1 MLARAPRHTGHA
13 PRFRVAP
20 PAHTKSPLA
29 LSQVD
34 ALIILRRGG
43 NDRFGRPVPATVL
56 SERPELSTRRAQE
69 QADDLAGV
77 RTGRALAPGA
87 LAWHLVLVDSS
98 GSPPRQ
104 LCGRPGWHTPHM
116 FDALTLGIPTRPVT
130 ENDELLQSA
139 ADTRNYGR
147 LVRSESEAAE
157 AALRRAAAMLK
168 VPAEAEQASV
178 MVPELISLAEAHGE
192 RLSTPDTDKRLQ
204 ELLMALKGLGL
215 RADEYV
221 QKRFNLNRHEARAQV
236 RGGKTGGEHSQQRV
250 QVVWS
255 LRGGGSHRSG
265 TIGALGNL
273 RGDAA
278 PAIDGMS
285 APQPDGSVRL
295 TFRCGSEP
303 RHVTPPEDWDGTTTP
318 TLERMSVE
326 AGEHSQQRVQVVWSL
341 RGGGSHRSGTIGA
354 LGNLRGD
361 AAPAIDG
368 MSAPQPDGSVRL
380 TFRCGSEP
388 RHVTPPED
396 WDGTTTPTLERM
408 SVEAGETGGEHK
420 QQRVQVVWSLRGGG
434 LLLSDRIRLGN
445 LRGDAAPAIRSM
457 HEEPG
462 RVRLAFACDSPPVY
476 MQPPPGWDGLQP
488 TAQRASVE
496 EQHGPLHE
504 RGVYIGSVWY
514 MPDAAALLT
523 LYEQTTTQIPQSGRL
538 DLSEGESRQITILT
552 TQLAA
557 LTAAATRRV
566 LGGRTDAKEGTRRA
580 D

>member
-1 MLARAPRHTGHA
+1 M
-13 PRFRVAP
+13 
-20 PAHTKSPLA
+20 
-29 LSQVD
+29 
-34 ALIILRRGG
+34 
-43 NDRFGRPVPATVL
+43 L

-236 RGGKTGGEHSQQRV
+236 RGGKTGGE
-250 QVVWS
+250 
-255 LRGGGSHRSG
+255 
-265 TIGALGNL
+265 
-273 RGDAA
+273 
-278 PAIDGMS
+278 
-285 APQPDGSVRL
+285 
-295 TFRCGSEP
+295 
-303 RHVTPPEDWDGTTTP
+303 
-318 TLERMSVE
+318 
-326 AGEHSQQRVQVVWSL
+326 
-341 RGGGSHRSGTIGA
+341 
-354 LGNLRGD
+354 
-361 AAPAIDG
+361 
-368 MSAPQPDGSVRL
+368 
-380 TFRCGSEP
+380 
-388 RHVTPPED
+388 
-396 WDGTTTPTLERM
+396 
-408 SVEAGETGGEHK
+408 TGGEHA

-514 MPDAAALLT
+514 IPDAAALLT

-557 LTAAATRRV
+557 LTAVQRLAECWEAARMPKKARAVRIEPSPTRASRS
-566 LGGRTDAKEGTRRA
+566 RTHTQIFPSRSAQGFGPPSHSRR
-580 D
+580 

>member
-1 MLARAPRHTGHA
+1 M
-13 PRFRVAP
+13 
-20 PAHTKSPLA
+20 
-29 LSQVD
+29 
-34 ALIILRRGG
+34 
-43 NDRFGRPVPATVL
+43 L

-236 RGGKTGGEHSQQRV
+236 RGGKTGGE
-250 QVVWS
+250 
-255 LRGGGSHRSG
+255 
-265 TIGALGNL
+265 
-273 RGDAA
+273 
-278 PAIDGMS
+278 
-285 APQPDGSVRL
+285 
-295 TFRCGSEP
+295 
-303 RHVTPPEDWDGTTTP
+303 
-318 TLERMSVE
+318 
-326 AGEHSQQRVQVVWSL
+326 
-341 RGGGSHRSGTIGA
+341 
-354 LGNLRGD
+354 
-361 AAPAIDG
+361 
-368 MSAPQPDGSVRL
+368 
-380 TFRCGSEP
+380 
-388 RHVTPPED
+388 
-396 WDGTTTPTLERM
+396 
-408 SVEAGETGGEHK
+408 TGGEHA

-496 EQHGPLHE
+496 EHYGPLHE

-514 MPDAAALLT
+514 IPDAAALLT

>member
-1 MLARAPRHTGHA
+1 
-13 PRFRVAP
+13 
-20 PAHTKSPLA
+20 
-29 LSQVD
+29 
-34 ALIILRRGG
+34 
-43 NDRFGRPVPATVL
+43 
-56 SERPELSTRRAQE
+56 
-69 QADDLAGV
+69 
-77 RTGRALAPGA
+77 
-87 LAWHLVLVDSS
+87 
-98 GSPPRQ
+98 
-104 LCGRPGWHTPHM
+104 M

-236 RGGKTGGEHSQQRV
+236 RGGKTGGKHSQQRV

-326 AGEHSQQRVQVVWSL
+326 AGEHAQQRVQVVWSLRGGGSHRSGTIGALGNLRGDAAPAIDGMSAPQPDGSVRLTFRCGSEPRHVTPPEDWDGTTTPTLERMSVEAGEHAQQRVQVVWSL

-408 SVEAGETGGEHK
+408 SVEAGETGGEHA

-514 MPDAAALLT
+514 IPDAAALLT

>member
-1 MLARAPRHTGHA
+1 M
-13 PRFRVAP
+13 
-20 PAHTKSPLA
+20 
-29 LSQVD
+29 
-34 ALIILRRGG
+34 
-43 NDRFGRPVPATVL
+43 L

-236 RGGKTGGEHSQQRV
+236 RGGKTGGK
-250 QVVWS
+250 
-255 LRGGGSHRSG
+255 
-265 TIGALGNL
+265 
-273 RGDAA
+273 
-278 PAIDGMS
+278 
-285 APQPDGSVRL
+285 
-295 TFRCGSEP
+295 
-303 RHVTPPEDWDGTTTP
+303 
-318 TLERMSVE
+318 
-326 AGEHSQQRVQVVWSL
+326 HSQQRVQVVWSL

-514 MPDAAALLT
+514 IPDAAALLT